1 MAPFH
6 PMSCIKLDRT
16 PASLK
21 RPTKS
26 DGHIGGPAQTL
37 VANSTSSTA
46 LFGFRVSD
54 LKTHEVRFF
63 FLFLLYDLCSR
74 AVYQWQRGPPWS
86 QYVVSNTLYKLKKKK
101 LMWSAYRGALESI
114 NASVSRRQRHFPAA
128 GHLLFM
134 TAGAEK
140 PLRWRREMICG
151 GAGHSLWWNH
161 PINSGSRHWI
171 QSPNWCLHCL
181 CADCCSF

>member
-1 MAPFH
+1 MLCSLASVRPDICFFNSQVWFSRQIKMAPFH

-37 VANSTSSTA
+37 VASSTSSTA

-54 LKTHEVRFF
+54 LKTHEQLDFF
-63 FLFLLYDLCSR
+63 FFP

-86 QYVVSNTLYKLKKKK
+86 QYVVSNTLYCLVHIKKKESL
-101 LMWSAYRGALESI
+101 LMWSALPRCFGEYECQCEPPAETFSCCRPSFI
-114 NASVSRRQRHFPAA
+114 HDSRSRE
-128 GHLLFM
+128 
-134 TAGAEK
+134 TT
-140 PLRWRREMICG
+140 PLTEG
-151 GAGHSLWWNH
+151 DDLWWCRPQPVVKSSH
-161 PINSGSRHWI
+161 
-171 QSPNWCLHCL
+171 
-181 CADCCSF
+181 